1 MESEVDN
8 LLISTITGK
17 ATNIRTTN
25 SGLLMSIK
33 LAIVM
38 DPITQINIK
47 KDTSFAMLLAAQ
59 GRGYELTYLEMN
71 DLYLD
76 TGKPMC
82 NARSL
87 SVQRDPENWFTL
99 GEPEQLSLCAFDV
112 ILMRKDPPFDSEYLY
127 ATQMLELAEKA
138 GTLVVNRSQALRDFN
153 EKLFTAYFPD
163 LIPATLVTRDTRRIR
178 EFHTK
183 HKDIICKP
191 LDGMGGTSIFRVKED
206 GNNLGVII
214 ETLTALNTTYAM
226 FQEFLPSIKDGDKR
240 ILIIDGEVVP
250 YCLARLPTKGENRGN
265 LAAGGTGRPQPISD
279 SDRQL
284 AEAIAPTLVENGLI
298 FVGMD
303 VIGDRITE
311 INVTS
316 PTCVQEIEAAY
327 DVDITGML
335 FDAIEKRVK

>member
-1 MESEVDN
+1 
-8 LLISTITGK
+8 
-17 ATNIRTTN
+17 
-25 SGLLMSIK
+25 MSRK

-38 DPITQINIK
+38 DPITAINIK

-59 GRGYELTYLEMN
+59 QRGYQLTYLEMD

-82 NARSL
+82 NARAL
-87 SVQRDPENWFTL
+87 TVQRDPNNWFTL
-99 GEPEQLSLCAFDV
+99 GAAEQKSLADFDV

-138 GTLVVNRSQALRDFN
+138 GTLVVNKPQALRDFN
-153 EKLFTAYFPD
+153 EKLFTACFPD
-163 LIPATLVTRDTRRIR
+163 LIPQTLVTRNSQRIR
-178 EFHTK
+178 EFHAK

-214 ETLTALNTTYAM
+214 ETLTNLGTEYGM
-226 FQEFLPSIKDGDKR
+226 FQEFLPAIKDGDKR
-240 ILIIDGEVVP
+240 ILIVDGEVIP

-265 LAAGGTGRPQPISD
+265 LAAGGTGRPQPISE
-279 SDRQL
+279 SDRKL
-284 AEAIAPTLVENGLI
+284 AEAIAPILMENGLI

-303 VIGDRITE
+303 VIGDKITE

-316 PTCVQEIEAAY
+316 PTCVQEIEAAF
-327 DVDITGML
+327 DVDITGKL
-335 FDAIEKRVK
+335 FDAIERRLNQRA